1 MPLQNMNQF
10 KQTQI
15 VGTLD
20 LSSNINNALTCRFRY
35 DDGSSDTLLP
45 GEGVKIVDLGAND
58 SVGPPII
65 DERALDADV
74 IFGIKLYTPKK
85 NTSEV
90 GEIVQIAQP
99 GDIVNMNSGAAILR
113 GANVSLVL
121 ATPGNVVT
129 TTAEAILGIAL
140 DKVAG
145 ANEIV
150 RVKIKEA

>member
-1 MPLQNMNQF
+1 MSLQNMNQF

-20 LSSNINNALTCRFRY
+20 LSSNINNAITCRFRY
-35 DDGSSDTLLP
+35 DDSSADTLLP
-45 GEGVKIVDLGAND
+45 GEGVKLVDLGVND
-58 SVGPPII
+58 SVGPPIV

-74 IFGIKLYTPKK
+74 IFGVKLYTPKK

-90 GEIVQIAQP
+90 GEIVQIARP
-99 GDIVNMNSGAAILR
+99 GDIVNMNSGAAIAR
-113 GANVSLVL
+113 GAEVALVL
-121 ATPGNVVT
+121 ATPGNVITKT
-129 TTAEAILGIAL
+129 TEAVLGIAL

-150 RVKIKEA
+150 RVQIA